1 MPGNPTERA
10 KGEASRFALSMLKRP
25 KFQDGG
31 PVTGPLLGY
40 GGGRT
45 DDQAI
50 TVPAG
55 AFVVPADV
63 VSGLPSA
70 QGNSLAGHNA
80 LAKLFSSLPL
90 SPDEAPYGASSPDL
104 PKGRTIPGLFNQHR
118 AMQQALAKGGNAD
131 DKAHGEPVPIL
142 AANGEYIVHPV
153 HVKRLGLGSLKR
165 GHEILDKW
173 VDESRKKNINTLK
186 KLPGTVKN

>member
-1 MPGNPTERA
+1 MAGNPTERA

-50 TVPAG
+50 SVPAG

-80 LAKLFSSLPL
+80 LAKLFSALPL

-104 PKGRTIPGLFNQHR
+104 PKGRTIPGLFNQHH
-118 AMQQALAKGGNAD
+118 AMQQALAKGGKAD
-131 DKAHGEPVPIL
+131 EKAHGEPVPIL
-142 AANGEYIVHPV
+142 AANGEYIVAPIY
-153 HVKRLGLGSLKR
+153 VKRLGLGSLKR

-173 VDESRKKNINTLK
+173 VDETRKKHIKTLQ
-186 KLPGTVKN
+186 KLPGTVKS

>member
-1 MPGNPTERA
+1 MSGNPTERA
-10 KGEASRFALSMLKRP
+10 KGEAARFALSMLKRP

-50 TVPAG
+50 TVPSG
-55 AFVVPADV
+55 AFVVPSDV

-104 PKGRTIPGLFNQHR
+104 TKGRTIPGLFNQHH
-118 AMQQALAKGGNAD
+118 AMQQALASGGEAND
-131 DKAHGEPVPIL
+131 DETHGEPVPIL
-142 AANGEYIVHPV
+142 AANMRARPT
-153 HVKRLGLGSLKR
+153 K
-165 GHEILDKW
+165 
-173 VDESRKKNINTLK
+173 
-186 KLPGTVKN
+186 PC